1 MTYTINILS
10 HLGSFASN
18 KDTAK
23 TIRQTE
29 ILPRLTKNE
38 SIILDFT
45 GVEGSTQSL
54 IHALIAEPL
63 QLHGEKALSLLQ
75 FKSANPLLKTLIS
88 LVIDYSLLP
97 SKLNEAKSSS
107 TEKKLEE
114 AGATVELK

>member
-1 MTYTINILS
+1 MTYTLNILS

-18 KDTAK
+18 KDIASELRK
-23 TIRQTE
+23 SQ
-29 ILPRLTKNE
+29 ILPRLARGE

-45 GVEGSTQSL
+45 GVDGSTQSL

-63 QLHGEKALSLLQ
+63 QLYGRKALSLLQ
-75 FKSANPLLKTLIS
+75 FKSANPIVKTLIG

-97 SKLNEAKSSS
+97 SKLSKAKSRSAG
-107 TEKKLEE
+107 KKLEE

>member
-18 KDTAK
+18 KDVARNL
-23 TIRQTE
+23 RQSE
-29 ILPRLTKNE
+29 ILPRIARGE
-38 SIILDFT
+38 SVILDFN

-54 IHALIAEPL
+54 IHALIAELL
-63 QLHGEKALSLLQ
+63 QLHGKKALSLLQ

-114 AGATVELK
+114 AGATVALK